1 MAARPSA
8 DRKQWTSVGDEL
20 EVIKLLIDQLID
32 CYFTWIVLIIN
43 VRSMSS
49 WMIGFTQILVMVV
62 KIVFSRGGLNKDC

>member
-8 DRKQWTSVGDEL
+8 DHKQWTSVGDEL

-62 KIVFSRGGLNKDC
+62 KIVFSRGGLNIDC

>member
-8 DRKQWTSVGDEL
+8 DRKQWTSVDDGL

-62 KIVFSRGGLNKDC
+62 KIVFSRGGLNIDC